1 MASQLLA
8 LAAVASVAHSAPQC
22 WQPKPPQNITSPS
35 ASNLPPHP
43 RLRVND
49 SHLAAL
55 NRTIQ
60 TDSTAK
66 AYFEGLLAYG
76 ETVLTRP
83 MVDCTAAHMSNTQS
97 RTTLNIQYVC
107 VCVCVCG
114 GLVTGSGND
123 SDIACL
129 AYDT

>member
-1 MASQLLA
+1 MARLVLA
-8 LAAVASVAHSAPQC
+8 LAAVASAAHSAPQC
-22 WQPKPPQNITSPS
+22 WQPKPPLHAGGHQNIITRSS
-35 ASNLPPHP
+35 TLPPHP

-83 MVDCTAAHMSNTQS
+83 LVDCTAAHMSNTQS
-97 RTTLNIQYVC
+97 RTTLTIQYVC
-107 VCVCVCG
+107 TVIP
-114 GLVTGSGND
+114 LRQRH
-123 SDIACL
+123 L
-129 AYDT
+129 